1 MTPPGKRVQTLNAP
15 GSEVAPGTV
24 APWGAAITDEVD
36 VMGFKWEKKGRS
48 SNIFHLTGLDHK
60 S

>member
-1 MTPPGKRVQTLNAP
+1 MTPPGKRVQTLNAPP

-36 VMGFKWEKKGRS
+36 VMGFNGRRRVGQATYS
-48 SNIFHLTGLDHK
+48 I
-60 S
+60 